1 MIMTKRERVMAAMD
15 LQETDRVPVYD
26 LLLSD
31 PVIEYFTGTYPAY
44 GEEGIK
50 TKCEAIGKM
59 LDMTRAAYYGPK
71 KPCVWTDD
79 DGFVRCKEDRYIN
92 AGIIRR
98 PFDDEDG
105 AKDWMGRTIDR
116 MKRERKN
123 TDLKQFARKSSE
135 RFLQI
140 QGYIGDDTV
149 VLEECETGLDE
160 VRANLGFELFSFVLA
175 EDPGIIS
182 EYIEVSTDK
191 TVEII
196 HAIADPKLTPCAM
209 TAGDIAMKGRL
220 MHSPEWLRK
229 DFFPNLKKLIDA
241 WHEHDIKCLF
251 HSDGYIMEIMDDLI
265 EAGIDGLNPIE
276 TIAGMDLHDVKKLYG
291 DRIFLTGGID
301 MSQLLSRGTQ
311 QEVRRECERAIAI
324 ASPGYFIGSTTEI
337 DNGSKLENVLTLLET
352 AWGKRRDQWR
362 F

>member
-1 MIMTKRERVMAAMD
+1 MNKRERAITAMN
-15 LQETDRVPVYD
+15 LQETDRIPVYD

-31 PVIEYFTGTYPAY
+31 AVIEYFTGKYPSY
-44 GEEGIK
+44 GEDGVK

-71 KPCVWTDD
+71 EPCVWTDE

-92 AGIIRR
+92 AGIIKR

-105 AKDWMGRTIDR
+105 AKTWIANAIDK
-116 MKRERKN
+116 MKKQRKN
-123 TDLKQFARKSSE
+123 INLKQYAKDHKK
-135 RFLQI
+135 RFLEI
-140 QGYIGDDTV
+140 QVYIGDDTV

-160 VRANLGFELFSFVLA
+160 VRANLGFELFSYVLA
-175 EDPGIIS
+175 DEPGLIS
-182 EYIEVSTDK
+182 EYIEVYTEH
-191 TVEII
+191 TVSKI
-196 HAIADPKLTPCAM
+196 HAIADPKLSPCAM

-220 MHSPEWLRK
+220 MHSPKWLRE

-251 HSDGYIMEIMDDLI
+251 HSDGYIMDVMDDLI
-265 EAGIDGLNPIE
+265 QAGIDGLNPIE
-276 TIAGMDLHDVKKLYG
+276 IIAGMDIYEVKKLYG
-291 DRIFLTGGID
+291 DKIFLTGGID
-301 MSQLLSRGTQ
+301 MSQLLSMGTQ
-311 QEVRRECERAIAI
+311 QEVRKECERAISI

-337 DNGSKLENVLTLLET
+337 DNGSKLENILTMLET
-352 AWGKRRDQWR
+352 AWGKKREQWR